1 MKKQTKDILTTKDAV
16 LADVFFIIYFSL
28 CILGFGV
35 NGTEVPSG
43 VNLISIVL
51 SAALAVG
58 FGTKVLND
66 LIVSDPDIAI
76 ILYDRYILQRHL
88 LFRDRNCPD
97 FLFYFVR
104 FNGYL

>member
-1 MKKQTKDILTTKDAV
+1 MMKPQKRSLKKLHTDVFSEGGFLMKKQTKDILTTKDAV

-58 FGTKVLND
+58 FGTKVLTD
-66 LIVSDPDIAI
+66 F
-76 ILYDRYILQRHL
+76 DRIRS
-88 LFRDRNCPD
+88 
-97 FLFYFVR
+97 
-104 FNGYL
+104 